1 VTVTDGQGIGRDSLG
16 DVGTH
21 PVNLAFRFLLELAAI
36 AALVVWGIRA
46 VDGVWG
52 WVVGIGAAAVGMVA
66 WGTFRVPGDASA
78 SGEAPVPVPGWARLG
93 LELTI
98 FGLATWGL
106 FAVGL
111 TTAGWVLG
119 AAVVVH
125 YALSWDRIGW
135 LVGAS

>member
-1 VTVTDGQGIGRDSLG
+1 M
-16 DVGTH
+16 GTH

-36 AALVVWGIRA
+36 AALVVWGARTI
-46 VDGVWG
+46 DGAWG
-52 WVVGIGAAAVGMVA
+52 WAVGIGAAVVGMVV
-66 WGTFRVPGDASA
+66 WGTFRVPGDESA
-78 SGEAPVPVPGWARLG
+78 SGEAPVAVAGPVRLG
-93 LELTI
+93 IELAL

-106 FAVGL
+106 VAVGL
-111 TTAGWVLG
+111 TTAAWILG

>member
-1 VTVTDGQGIGRDSLG
+1 MRVSPGDSLTA
-16 DVGTH
+16 VGTH
-21 PVNLAFRFLLELAAI
+21 PANLAFRFVLELATI
-36 AALVVWGIRA
+36 GALVVWGVRA
-46 VDGVWG
+46 ADGVWG
-52 WVVGIGAAAVGMVA
+52 WVLGIGAAIVGMAA

-78 SGEAPVPVPGWARLG
+78 SGEAPMAVPGPARLAI
-93 LELTI
+93 ELAL
-98 FGLATWGL
+98 FALATWGL

-135 LVGAS
+135 LLGVS